1 MNKSMNIGSLIGV
14 LGALAMVI
22 ASVLISGN
30 SLMSFVD
37 IPSFALVAVGSY
49 FALMTA
55 SSLSDALAVFSS
67 IGLTFSQPT
76 FNQQGIIS
84 KMISFSEKARR
95 EGLLA
100 LEDELEDLD
109 DEFMK
114 KGLRLVVDG
123 TDATVIRDLMELEM
137 TQMQERHGSKINIV
151 NMWAALA
158 PGLGM
163 LGTVMGLIGMLQ
175 NLDDKASIGPNMAL
189 ALVTTFYGSLISNV
203 FMLPWANKLRVYDG
217 QEAGVKEMIVEG
229 VLSIQSGDNTRI
241 LALKLLAYLD
251 PVSRKVLEKEVLKDG

>member
-1 MNKSMNIGSLIGV
+1 MNKNINMGSIIGV
-14 LGALAMVI
+14 FGAIGMVLLSI
-22 ASVLISGN
+22 FISGN
-30 SLMSFVD
+30 PFSSFVD
-37 IPSFALVAVGSY
+37 VPSFALVVVGSY

-55 SSLSDALAVFSS
+55 SSLSDAIAVFSS
-67 IGLTFSQPT
+67 IALTFRQPV
-76 FNQQGIIS
+76 FNSTSIIQ
-84 KMISFSEKARR
+84 KMVSFSEKARR

-114 KGLRLVVDG
+114 SGLRLVVDG
-123 TDATVIRDLMELEM
+123 ADAAVIRDLMELELS
-137 TQMQERHGSKINIV
+137 QMQERHGSKINIV

-175 NLDDKASIGPNMAL
+175 RLDDKGSIGPNMAL
-189 ALVTTFYGSLISNV
+189 ALVTTFYGSMISNL
-203 FMLPWANKLRVYDG
+203 FMLPWASKLRVYDA
-217 QEAGVKEMIVEG
+217 QEAGVKEMIIEG

-241 LALKLLAYLD
+241 LTLKLLAYLD
-251 PVSRKVLEKEVLKDG
+251 PITRRAQEKLLIKD